1 METVKET
8 VKELSSVGTQK
19 IVAAPKIAQPKLPEL
34 TLEAPVVNAP
44 VVDAPEVA
52 KQNVVSS
59 FFTKLISNKNY
70 IYVLLLVIVLALIG
84 YYLYMKYFSKKTE
97 KKSKEDKSE
106 EKVEKVEGKKEEK
119 KNILNPQNEYYII
132 DPNGNPILLTPYFL
146 DIMKHNMSK
155 ENPDLNQLPM
165 PKPPTQMAQLP
176 TPSLPQMNPPMP
188 AMLPTPQPRQQKS
201 ESESESDS
209 ESESEESSSEKA
221 PVQKQRP
228 RLSHP
233 GETQIPDN
241 VMLTEAED
249 DNIANQ
255 DLTNDEIIEL
265 KRQLD
270 IMQKN
275 QNYHV
280 TAQNDEDD

>member
-1 METVKET
+1 
-8 VKELSSVGTQK
+8 
-19 IVAAPKIAQPKLPEL
+19 
-34 TLEAPVVNAP
+34 
-44 VVDAPEVA
+44 
-52 KQNVVSS
+52 
-59 FFTKLISNKNY
+59 
-70 IYVLLLVIVLALIG
+70 
-84 YYLYMKYFSKKTE
+84 MKYFSKKTE
-97 KKSKEDKSE
+97 N
-106 EKVEKVEGKKEEK
+106 KVKEEK

-132 DPNGNPILLTPYFL
+132 DTNGNPIILTTYFF

-176 TPSLPQMNPPMP
+176 TPALPQMNLPMP
-188 AMLPTPQPRQQKS
+188 AMLPTPQPRQQKPESES
-201 ESESESDS
+201 ESESESD
-209 ESESEESSSEKA
+209 SEESSSEKA

>member
-1 METVKET
+1 METVKES
-8 VKELSSVGTQK
+8 VKASV
-19 IVAAPKIAQPKLPEL
+19 PKVTQPKLPEL
-34 TLEAPVVNAP
+34 TLEAPVVN
-44 VVDAPEVA
+44 VNVNAPEVA
-52 KQNVVSS
+52 KENVISS

-70 IYVLLLVIVLALIG
+70 IYVLVIVIVLALIG

-97 KKSKEDKSE
+97 KKIENKKEDK
-106 EKVEKVEGKKEEK
+106 KQ
-119 KNILNPQNEYYII
+119 ILNPQNEYYII

-146 DIMKHNMSK
+146 DIMKHNMTK
-155 ENPDLNQLPM
+155 ENPDLNQIPM
-165 PKPPTQMAQLP
+165 PKLPQMASLP
-176 TPSLPQMNPPMP
+176 QPSLPQPSLPT
-188 AMLPTPQPRQQKS
+188 ALPTPKKQQ
-201 ESESESDS
+201 ESDSDSDS
-209 ESESEESSSEKA
+209 ESESDNSSSDKA
-221 PVQKQRP
+221 PVKKQKP

-233 GETQIPDN
+233 GESQIPEN

-275 QNYHV
+275 QNYQV